1 MFFVSKINILPKS
14 VADLIAAGEVVERP
28 ASAIKEMMEN
38 AIDAGCK
45 KLTVE
50 IQNGGIR
57 YIRIT
62 DDGSGIAR
70 EDVRAAFIS
79 HATSKLA
86 RAEDLHEIHTLGF
99 RGEALASIAAVA
111 KVEMLTKTAEEDFGT
126 RYVIEG
132 GEEKLLDDA
141 GCPDGTT
148 IAVRDL
154 FYNTPARM
162 KFLKKDATEGNYV
175 SDMVTKTA
183 MANPAVSI
191 RLIRD
196 GKQTLFT
203 PGDGKLLSVITA
215 VQGKEFADNLIACDY
230 TLNGVTIEGFVSL
243 PRAGQATRA
252 SQYFFV
258 NSRYVRIPMAASAL
272 DQAYKNAI
280 MVGKFPSCVIN
291 IKIPPI
297 AVDVNVHP
305 AKTEVRFADEK
316 RIFEAIYYAVK
327 SAITQN
333 DVRPQLHL
341 DTALAP
347 KPDTGEQVSLTF
359 AEKIPAAKNADAA
372 EPNRMSE
379 PGEQGGNPPVSRLSP
394 PVTRADSP
402 KVTVY
407 SPEEEVFVTAC
418 SPSVQ
423 ETVSPEEP
431 AASDKETI
439 AAQAQEEPSEG
450 FAKASAV
457 SQDKTNISENIN
469 TNSPLAE
476 VPYFTYLGEAFK
488 TYLIAESCDKLLL
501 IDKHALHERI
511 LFNEIKAR
519 GACTAPQT
527 LMLPETVHLDRREYA
542 AITENIDALAQIGFS
557 IEDFGDGCVMIRA
570 CPMMFA
576 EDSLPEVIS
585 ELAEAFLS
593 HKRELI
599 TSKLDW
605 LYHSASCRAAVK
617 AGKALSDDDAQLLI
631 RRVLSDDSLRYCP
644 HGRPVLI
651 ELTRKEL
658 EKQFGRIQ

>member
-215 VQGKEFADNLIACDY
+215 VQGREFADNLIACDY

-243 PRAGQATRA
+243 PRAGRATRA

-291 IKIPPI
+291 IKIPPA

-372 EPNRMSE
+372 EPNRVSE

-431 AASDKETI
+431 AASDKEAI
-439 AAQAQEEPSEG
+439 AAQAQEKTAEG

-476 VPYFTYLGEAFK
+476 LPYFTYLGEAFK
-488 TYLIAESCDKLLL
+488 TYLIAESGNKLLL

-599 TSKLDW
+599 TNKLDW
-605 LYHSASCRAAVK
+605 LHHSASCRAAVK

>member
-1 MFFVSKINILPKS
+1 MNRIQVLDQKTI
-14 VADLIAAGEVVERP
+14 DQIAAGEVIERP
-28 ASAIKEMMEN
+28 ASVVKELVEN
-38 AIDAGCK
+38 SIDAGATAV
-45 KLTVE
+45 TVE
-50 IQNGGIR
+50 IRDGGTSFIR
-57 YIRIT
+57 VT
-62 DDGSGIAR
+62 DNGSGIEGDQVAT
-70 EDVRAAFIS
+70 AFLRHS
-79 HATSKLA
+79 TSKI
-86 RAEDLHEIHTLGF
+86 RAVEDLFHVASLGF
-99 RGEALASIAAVA
+99 RGEALSSIASIAM
-111 KVEMLTKTAEEDFGT
+111 VELITKTADAEEGV

-215 VQGKEFADNLIACDY
+215 VQGREFADNLIACDY

-243 PRAGQATRA
+243 PRAGRATRA

-291 IKIPPI
+291 IKIPPA

-372 EPNRMSE
+372 EPNRVSE
-379 PGEQGGNPPVSRLSP
+379 PGEQGVNPPVSRLSP

-431 AASDKETI
+431 AASDKEAI
-439 AAQAQEEPSEG
+439 AAQAQEKPAEG

-488 TYLIAESCDKLLL
+488 TYLIAESGDKLLL

-599 TSKLDW
+599 TNKLDW

>member
-50 IQNGGIR
+50 IQNGGIC

-215 VQGKEFADNLIACDY
+215 VQGREFADNLIACDY

-243 PRAGQATRA
+243 PRAGRATRA

-280 MVGKFPSCVIN
+280 MIGKFPSCVIN
-291 IKIPPI
+291 IKIPPA

-347 KPDTGEQVSLTF
+347 KPDSGEQVSLTF
-359 AEKIPAAKNADAA
+359 AEKIPAAKNAGAA
-372 EPNRMSE
+372 EPNRASE
-379 PGEQGGNPPVSRLSP
+379 PGEQVSNPPASRLSP
-394 PVTRADSP
+394 PVTRAASP

-418 SPSVQ
+418 SPSEQ

-431 AASDKETI
+431 AASDKEAI
-439 AAQAQEEPSEG
+439 AAQTPEEPAEG

-457 SQDKTNISENIN
+457 SQNKTNISENIN
-469 TNSPLAE
+469 TNSPQAE

-488 TYLIAESCDKLLL
+488 TYLIAESGDKLLL

-519 GACTAPQT
+519 GACTAPQA
-527 LMLPETVHLDRREYA
+527 LMLPESVHLDRREYA
-542 AITENIDALAQIGFS
+542 AITENINALEQIGFAL
-557 IEDFGDGCVMIRA
+557 EDFGEGCVMIRA

-585 ELAEAFLS
+585 ELADAFLS
-593 HKRELI
+593 HKRDLI
-599 TSKLDW
+599 TNKLDW

>member
-215 VQGKEFADNLIACDY
+215 VQGREFADNLIVCDY

-243 PRAGQATRA
+243 PRAGRATRA

-291 IKIPPI
+291 IKIPPA

-379 PGEQGGNPPVSRLSP
+379 PGEQGVNPPVSRLSP

-439 AAQAQEEPSEG
+439 AAQAQEEPAEG

-476 VPYFTYLGEAFK
+476 LPYFTYLGEAFK
-488 TYLIAESCDKLLL
+488 TYLIAESGDKLLL

-527 LMLPETVHLDRREYA
+527 LMLPESVHLDRREYA
-542 AITENIDALAQIGFS
+542 AITENINALEQIGFAL
-557 IEDFGDGCVMIRA
+557 EDFGEGCVMIRA

-585 ELAEAFLS
+585 ELADAFLS
-593 HKRELI
+593 HKRDLI
-599 TSKLDW
+599 TNKLDW